1 MYNTFQPLTVIRG
14 HLGTLQILRSID
26 SDSADG
32 FPSHQ
37 QEAMQMG
44 LDSGKGKIIEYSI
57 QKVCAGTPCIQALH
71 CTIATDGTASRLSSG

>member
-1 MYNTFQPLTVIRG
+1 MLSAASTSERSCEWPSC
-14 HLGTLQILRSID
+14 TLQILRSID

-57 QKVCAGTPCIQALH
+57 QKVCPGVSCIQV
-71 CTIATDGTASRLSSG
+71 

>member
-1 MYNTFQPLTVIRG
+1 MLQPLAEYQTTDLHNRRP
-14 HLGTLQILRSID
+14 QILRSID

-37 QEAMQMG
+37 AEAMQMG

-57 QKVCAGTPCIQALH
+57 QKVPFLQSTYRSSLQSHCPPLTP
-71 CTIATDGTASRLSSG
+71 